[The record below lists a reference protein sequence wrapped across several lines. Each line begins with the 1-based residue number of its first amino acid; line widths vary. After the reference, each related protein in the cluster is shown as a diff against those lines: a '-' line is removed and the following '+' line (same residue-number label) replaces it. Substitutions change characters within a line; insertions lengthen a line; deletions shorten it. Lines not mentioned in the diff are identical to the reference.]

1 MTAKREITRADILPL
16 DEYLKSR
23 ADRRAK
29 VTAIK
34 RDRRVEV
41 GPSATFYFENY
52 ETMWHQIHEMLAIE
66 KGGEAQVDDELAAYN
81 PLVPKGREL
90 IATLMFEI
98 DDPDRRDALLR
109 RLGGIEHRISL
120 SFDGETVAAV
130 PEGDV
135 ERTDASGKASSVHF
149 LHFPFTPAQIEKFR
163 RPGTRAT
170 LGFDHA
176 EYGHMA
182 VISEAVRAALAADF
196 A

>member
-1 MTAKREITRADILPL
+1 MSAKHEITRADILPL
-16 DEYLKSR
+16 DDYLKSR

-29 VTAIK
+29 ATSIK

-66 KGGEAQVDDELAAYN
+66 KGGEAQIDDELAAYN

-90 IATLMFEI
+90 VATLMFEI

-109 RLGGIEHRISL
+109 RLGGIEHRITL

-163 RPGTRAT
+163 RAGTRAT
-170 LGFDHA
+170 LGFDHDA
-176 EYGHMA
+176 YGHTA
-182 VISEAVRAALAADF
+182 AIPEAVRAALAADF
-196 A
+196 D